1 MLAKQKKQNSI
12 IIRTSRIFG
21 VLLVLLW
28 ALSVNGQAQTAQKK
42 AHLPILQDYKG
53 IKIGMTAADVRAKL
67 GKAQSDDKDGFL
79 YVFGEEE
86 TAQILLDNEQKVKT
100 VSVMYDG
107 ANLKAPKFEDIFG
120 KEVTPEKQDSGAVYK
135 MVKYADAG
143 YWVSFNR
150 AAGDKSMTILVMQK
164 IQ

>member
-12 IIRTSRIFG
+12 IVSASKIFG

-28 ALSVNGQAQTAQKK
+28 ALSINAQAQTGQKK
-42 AHLPILQDYKG
+42 ANLPILQEYKG

-79 YVFGEEE
+79 YVFGDEE

-100 VSVMYDG
+100 VSVMYESG
-107 ANLKAPKFEDIFG
+107 NLKAPKFEDIFG
-120 KEVTPEKQDSGAVYK
+120 KEVAPEKQDGGAVYK
-135 MVKYADAG
+135 MIKYADAG
-143 YWVSFNR
+143 YWVSYNR
-150 AAGDKSMTILVMQK
+150 AAGDKAMTILVMQK